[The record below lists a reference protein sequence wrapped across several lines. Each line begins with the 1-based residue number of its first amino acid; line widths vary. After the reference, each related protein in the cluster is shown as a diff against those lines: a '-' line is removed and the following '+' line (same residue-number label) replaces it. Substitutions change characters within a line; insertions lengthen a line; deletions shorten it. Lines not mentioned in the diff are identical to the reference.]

1 MEGRLSTGNASLDDV
16 LGGGFKLG
24 NVSLIYGEASTGKT
38 ILVVNSV
45 VNHLNRDSWVKAF
58 YIDSDKK
65 LSTQR
70 LIQITGE
77 QTALNRLLIWRPNSF
92 IEQTKIIERL
102 KDFPLSGNPVVV
114 DSITGLYRLE
124 AAYPN
129 RTYVANKELNR
140 QLGFLS
146 EAAKTKKA
154 AILVVGQVHSVMN
167 SETPYLEPVAQRLLR
182 YWSNTIIKL
191 QMTSVTGVR
200 QAILEKPN
208 GRYRTCR
215 FKIDESG
222 INEVT
227 RTW

>member
-38 ILVVNSV
+38 ILVVSSI
-45 VNHLNRDSWVKAF
+45 VNHLNRDDWVKAF

-65 LSTQR
+65 LSTKR
-70 LIQITGE
+70 LIQVTGE
-77 QTALNRLLIWRPNSF
+77 QTALKRLLIWRPDSF
-92 IEQTKIIERL
+92 IEQTRIIEGL
-102 KDFPLSGNPVVV
+102 KDLPLRGNPVVV
-114 DSITGLYRLE
+114 DSISGLYRLE

-129 RTYVANKELNR
+129 RTFVVNKELNR

-146 EAAKTKKA
+146 EVAKTKEA
-154 AILVVGQVHSVMN
+154 AIIVVGQVHSVIS

-182 YWSNTIIKL
+182 YWSDTIIKL
-191 QMTSVTGVR
+191 QMTSVSGVR
-200 QAILEKPN
+200 QVTLEKPN

-222 INEVT
+222 IHEVT